1 MSSPSEIILSTFKLD
16 DSNFSAT
23 PLAKYFPLNLTVFN
37 ERRTDFYIVPVRY
50 NHYPVKNDIVA
61 GLATKCF

>member
-1 MSSPSEIILSTFKLD
+1 MSSPSEIVLSTFKLD

-50 NHYPVKNDIVA
+50 NHYPIKNDIVA
-61 GLATKCF
+61 GLATKRF

>member
-1 MSSPSEIILSTFKLD
+1 MSSPSEIVLSTLKLD

-37 ERRTDFYIVPVRY
+37 ERRADFYIVPVRY
-50 NHYPVKNDIVA
+50 NHYPVKNNVIA
-61 GLATKCF
+61 GLAPKRF